1 MKGCLIIHSNI
12 PIDSNWEQLTRAHF
26 AKRKHSGLRRKQEI
40 FEKVWSQLSNSSCST
55 EVKEFEEINTKH
67 SVGFSIFILREN
79 LFVKYWKCCRSSRN
93 CSERIGLKSTYALA
107 SDDKNEN
114 KYCFWHNKWG
124 FDISNNL
131 VNTSSWTKLFLS
143 AKAKKNCKYICMKL
157 SEKRSLFRTFWKVHI
172 HR

>member
-26 AKRKHSGLRRKQEI
+26 AKRKQEI
-40 FEKVWSQLSNSSCST
+40 FEKVWTLKSTVKQYWSQRIWRNKHQTQCRILNFHLSEKFCFP
-55 EVKEFEEINTKH
+55 VQY
-67 SVGFSIFILREN
+67 R
-79 LFVKYWKCCRSSRN
+79 KCRRSPMN

-143 AKAKKNCKYICMKL
+143 AKAKKIANTYVLMKL
-157 SEKRSLFRTFWKVHI
+157 L
-172 HR
+172 